1 MPDRSNSFSRQPAA
15 PANRSGEM
23 AEPVRIRVAVPT
35 MLRELDL
42 ARDWPLKFP
51 RSIKQ
56 GCPMSSDPLDRL
68 VQAID
73 AGRHWDQLMRM
84 GAIGSVEETGVDR
97 PCLSPGDRE
106 ARRLLIGWA
115 EAVGAAV
122 SVDAAGNLWLR
133 REGTQPG
140 AAPVLTGSHMDTQP
154 RGGRFDGIWGVLAGL
169 EVLSALHASDLRT
182 VRPIEVVAWTNEEGG
197 RFAPGCMGSMAW
209 SGHTPLDRFAPVRD
223 EAGVSFGDAL
233 AEQLA
238 LEGDLPRRPL
248 GGRPHCYVEAH
259 IEQGPLLEAAGQQ
272 IGVVT
277 GIQGSRWFT
286 VTLEGASAHAGTAPL
301 SLRRDAVQD
310 AVRAITAL
318 NALTHDPD
326 DVLRFTVG
334 RIVVSPNSSNSVA
347 GRVTFTIDLRHPD
360 AAVLGAR
367 GDAIADTVRAAV
379 TSTAATV
386 TEVFHAMP
394 IRFDPGVIDAV
405 RQAAI
410 AEGASHRP
418 MPSGAFHDAQFVA
431 GICPSG
437 MLFVPCRDGISHNVA
452 EYASPSDLATG
463 ARVLART
470 LLALADG

>member
-1 MPDRSNSFSRQPAA
+1 MS
-15 PANRSGEM
+15 
-23 AEPVRIRVAVPT
+23 
-35 MLRELDL
+35 DL
-42 ARDWPLKFP
+42 PN
-51 RSIKQ
+51 
-56 GCPMSSDPLDRL
+56 RL
-68 VQAID
+68 VGAID
-73 AGRHWDQLMRM
+73 SDRHWGQLMRM
-84 GAIGSVEETGVDR
+84 GAIGSVEQTGVDR

-115 EAVGAAV
+115 EAAGATV
-122 SVDAAGNLWLR
+122 SVDGAGNLWLR
-133 REGTQPG
+133 HEGTQPD
-140 AAPVLTGSHMDTQP
+140 AAAVLTGSHMDTQP
-154 RGGRFDGIWGVLAGL
+154 RGGRFDGIWGVMAGL
-169 EVLSALHASDLRT
+169 EVLSALHASNLRT
-182 VRPIEVVAWTNEEGG
+182 ARPIEVVAWTNEEGA
-197 RFAPGCMGSMAW
+197 RFTPGCMGSMAW
-209 SGHTPLDRFAPVRD
+209 SGDTPLDRFASVRD
-223 EAGVSFGDAL
+223 EAGISFGDAL

-238 LEGDLPRRPL
+238 LESDLPRRAL

-277 GIQGSRWFT
+277 AIQGSRWFT
-286 VTLEGASAHAGTAPL
+286 VTLDGASAHAGTAPV
-301 SLRRDAVQD
+301 SMRRDAVQD

-318 NALTHDPD
+318 NHLTHDPD
-326 DVLRFTVG
+326 DILRFTVG

-360 AAVLGAR
+360 AATLTAR

-394 IRFDPGVIDAV
+394 IDFDATVIDAV
-405 RQAAI
+405 EQAAV
-410 AEGASHRP
+410 ADGASYRR

-452 EYASPSDLATG
+452 EYASPEHLATG
-463 ARVLART
+463 TRVLART
-470 LLALADG
+470 LLALANG